1 MKSIFFSLIFI
12 SMLLFNTLV
21 QAAAAAE
28 AISKQQAMN
37 IATQNHAGRVLAVK
51 LKGNVYQVKMLSDS
65 GKVHIIR
72 IDAKSGKINPGTQSG
87 SQTDSKPDR

>member
-1 MKSIFFSLIFI
+1 MKTIFFSLIFI

-21 QAAAAAE
+21 QAAPE
-28 AISKQQAMN
+28 GISKQQAMN

-65 GKVHIIR
+65 GKVQVIR
-72 IDAKSGKINPGTQSG
+72 IDAKSGKINPGAKPA
-87 SQTDSKPDR
+87 SQADSKPDR

>member
-1 MKSIFFSLIFI
+1 MKTIFIPLIFI
-12 SMLLFNTLV
+12 SMLLFNTLA
-21 QAAAAAE
+21 QAAPE
-28 AISKQQAMN
+28 GINKQQAMN
-37 IATQNHAGRVLAVK
+37 IATHNHAGRVLAVK

-65 GKVHIIR
+65 GKVQVIR

>member
-1 MKSIFFSLIFI
+1 MKTIFFSLFFI
-12 SMLLFNTLV
+12 SMLLFSTLV
-21 QAAAAAE
+21 QAEAE

-72 IDAKSGKINPGTQSG
+72 IDAKSEKINPGTQSG

>member
-1 MKSIFFSLIFI
+1 MKTIFFSLIFI
-12 SMLLFNTLV
+12 SMLLFNTLA
-21 QAAAAAE
+21 QAAPE
-28 AISKQQAMN
+28 GISKQQAMN

-65 GKVHIIR
+65 GKVQVIR

-87 SQTDSKPDR
+87 SQTDSKPGR